1 MIFALNSGTC
11 IYILLHTY
19 IFFLTE
25 NDYGTKPL
33 LKVHCVTHY
42 ALSEFVFEKFFW
54 AAICYNYA
62 GQAATVTLIL
72 YEMRDKYIM
81 YAQLQNCYS

>member
-1 MIFALNSGTC
+1 MPKVNL
-11 IYILLHTY
+11 
-19 IFFLTE
+19 
-25 NDYGTKPL
+25 L
-33 LKVHCVTHY
+33 LKI
-42 ALSEFVFEKFFW
+42 SFG

-81 YAQLQNCYS
+81 YAQLQNVIHKT